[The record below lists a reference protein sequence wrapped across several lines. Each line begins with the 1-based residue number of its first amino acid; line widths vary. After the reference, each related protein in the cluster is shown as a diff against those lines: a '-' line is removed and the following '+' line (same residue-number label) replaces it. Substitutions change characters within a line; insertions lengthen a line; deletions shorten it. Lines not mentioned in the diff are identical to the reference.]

1 MHKQKLGLLLALA
14 CLGLGLLAMPS
25 AGKEKMKTHSSTAKG
40 AKVTVVH
47 FGAPW

>member
-1 MHKQKLGLLLALA
+1 MHKQKLSLLLALV
-14 CLGLGLLAMPS
+14 CLGLGLMAAPGAS
-25 AGKEKMKTHSSTAKG
+25 KEKMKTHSSTAKG